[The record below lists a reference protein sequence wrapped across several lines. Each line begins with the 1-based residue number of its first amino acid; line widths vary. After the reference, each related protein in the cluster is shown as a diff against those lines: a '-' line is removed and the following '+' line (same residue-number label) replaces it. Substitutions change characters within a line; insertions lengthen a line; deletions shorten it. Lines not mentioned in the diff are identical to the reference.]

1 MTRRRKITATEAIA
15 QEYHRIID
23 DAANDG
29 ISRHD
34 AITLATEQVM
44 NMIDAG
50 WTFAPDPEDA
60 IRLAAKKFDEAQG
73 RAADAILA
81 ALASGESSAPVPP
94 AEINR
99 TVVTL
104 GGGKRKTW
112 RHVTA
117 DDIDLMTQ
125 ERALNVRRQQQAIKT
140 WKQNAENISPV
151 VEQYGTVGDALD
163 ASALPLPSA

>member
-1 MTRRRKITATEAIA
+1 MTRRKITSTEAIA

-23 DAANDG
+23 DSANDG
-29 ISRHD
+29 ITRHD
-34 AITLATEQVM
+34 AIALATEQVL
-44 NMIDAG
+44 NLIDAG
-50 WTFAPDPEDA
+50 WSFAPDPADG
-60 IRLAAKKFDEAQG
+60 IRLAAKKFDESQG
-73 RAADAILA
+73 RTADAVLA

-117 DDIDLMTQ
+117 DDIKLMTD
-125 ERALNVRRQQQAIKT
+125 ERALNVRRQQHAIKT
-140 WKQNAENISPV
+140 WRENAQNISPIV
-151 VEQYGTVGDALD
+151 KQYGTVGDALD
-163 ASALPLPSA
+163 ASALPLIPA

>member
-15 QEYHRIID
+15 QEYHRIVD
-23 DAANDG
+23 DAANEG

-34 AITLATEQVM
+34 AVTLATEQVM
-44 NMIDAG
+44 NLIDAG

-60 IRLAAKKFDEAQG
+60 IRLAAKKFDEAQK
-73 RAADAILA
+73 RTADSILA

-117 DDIDLMTQ
+117 DDIKLMTD

-140 WKQNAENISPV
+140 WRQNAENVAPV

-163 ASALPLPSA
+163 ASALPLIPA

>member
-23 DAANDG
+23 DSANDG

-34 AITLATEQVM
+34 AIDLATEQVM
-44 NMIDAG
+44 NLIDAG

-60 IRLAAKKFDEAQG
+60 IRLAARKFDEAQG

-112 RHVTA
+112 RHVTRA
-117 DDIDLMTQ
+117 DIDLMTQ
-125 ERALNVRRQQQAIKT
+125 ERALNVRRQQQAIRT
-140 WKQNAENISPV
+140 WKQNAEDIAPV

-163 ASALPLPSA
+163 ASALPLIPA